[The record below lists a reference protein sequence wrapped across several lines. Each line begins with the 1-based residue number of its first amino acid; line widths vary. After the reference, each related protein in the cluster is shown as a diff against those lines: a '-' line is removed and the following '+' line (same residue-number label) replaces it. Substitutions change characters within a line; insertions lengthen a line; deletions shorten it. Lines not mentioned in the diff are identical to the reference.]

1 MEVGLVVDLVKGHP
15 VLHFI
20 LIAGEDDRKAH
31 EKVD

>member
-20 LIAGEDDRKAH
+20 LIAGEDDPQSAR
-31 EKVD
+31 KVD